1 MENVE
6 LEIMAEIKVTNAY
19 NKKERRGRKTKIKF
33 KKKKMIELNLFN
45 PSDKTKMS
53 PS

>member
-6 LEIMAEIKVTNAY
+6 VEIMAEIKVTNAY
-19 NKKERRGRKTKIKF
+19 NKIERGGRKTKMKF
-33 KKKKMIELNLFN
+33 EKMKIIELNLLN